1 MKKLNQNTWIKIVL
15 SILGILDAILIY
27 VPSYAAVDQGL
38 KGRCAIFF
46 IIAVVLLWLPMELK
60 SSIFALN
67 FYYELGLILII
78 VFFMTN
84 QMAMQ
89 FFIGLV
95 IALLLLTWIGMVIFK
110 NNLVMKEKNSELL
123 IIRLVMMLVLAY
135 LAYISGFA
143 ALMGAEIFTVQG
155 QAWLL
160 ALGFLLCVYYLV
172 FAGSIWQPWFRRW
185 ISWIMLVVAIVLHMI
200 FASATSLNFIF
211 LPAIGELIMLI
222 LVWRSNRILMKKK
235 RIS

>member
-1 MKKLNQNTWIKIVL
+1 MKKISQNTWIKIAL
-15 SILGILDAILIY
+15 SILGILDALFVY
-27 VPSYAAVDQGL
+27 LPNYAAVDQGL

-78 VFFMTN
+78 IFLMTN
-84 QMAMQ
+84 QMAMK
-89 FFIGLV
+89 FTIGLV
-95 IALLLLTWIGMVIFK
+95 LALLLLTWIGMVIFK
-110 NNLVMKEKNSELL
+110 NNLVMKYKDRELL

-155 QAWLL
+155 QTWLL
-160 ALGFLLCVYYLV
+160 VLGFLLCVYYLV
-172 FAGSIWQPWFRRW
+172 LAGSIWQPWFRRW
-185 ISWIMLVVAIVLHMI
+185 TSWIMVLVAIVLHMV
-200 FASATSLNFIF
+200 FASATSLNIIF
-211 LPAIGELIMLI
+211 LRLIGEVILLI
-222 LVWRSNRILMKKK
+222 LVWRSNRILMTKK

>member
-1 MKKLNQNTWIKIVL
+1 MKKISQNTWIKIAL
-15 SILGILDAILIY
+15 SILGILDALFVY
-27 VPSYAAVDQGL
+27 LPNYAAVDQGL

-78 VFFMTN
+78 IFLMTN
-84 QMAMQ
+84 QMAMK
-89 FFIGLV
+89 FTIGLV
-95 IALLLLTWIGMVIFK
+95 LALLLLTWIGMVIFK
-110 NNLVMKEKNSELL
+110 NNLVMKYKDRELL

-155 QAWLL
+155 QTWLL
-160 ALGFLLCVYYLV
+160 VLGFLLCVYYLV
-172 FAGSIWQPWFRRW
+172 LAGSIWQPWFRRW
-185 ISWIMLVVAIVLHMI
+185 TSWIMVLVAIVLHMV
-200 FASATSLNFIF
+200 FASATSLNIIF
-211 LPAIGELIMLI
+211 LPLIGEVILLI
-222 LVWRSNRILMKKK
+222 LVWRSNRILMIKK

>member
-1 MKKLNQNTWIKIVL
+1 MKKLTKDIWIKIALSLLGVL
-15 SILGILDAILIY
+15 AAILVY
-27 VPSYAAVDQGL
+27 VPNYALVDQGL

-46 IIAVVLLWLPMELK
+46 IIAIVLLWLPMELK

-84 QMAMQ
+84 QMAMN
-89 FFIGLV
+89 FTIGLV
-95 IALLLLTWIGMVIFK
+95 IALLTWIGMVIFK
-110 NNLVMKEKNSELL
+110 NNLVMKQKNSELL

-155 QAWLL
+155 QTWLL
-160 ALGFLLCVYYLV
+160 ILGFVLCVYYLV
-172 FAGSIWQPWFRRW
+172 LAGSIWQPWFRRW
-185 ISWIMLVVAIVLHMI
+185 TSWIMILVAVVLHML
-200 FASATSLNFIF
+200 FASATSLNIIF
-211 LPAIGELIMLI
+211 LPLIGEVILLI
-222 LVWRSNRILMKKK
+222 LAWRSNRILMKKK

>member
-1 MKKLNQNTWIKIVL
+1 MKKISQNTWIKIAL
-15 SILGILDAILIY
+15 SILGILDALLVY
-27 VPSYAAVDQGL
+27 LPNYAADDQGL

-78 VFFMTN
+78 IFLMTN
-84 QMAMQ
+84 QMAMK
-89 FFIGLV
+89 FTIGLV
-95 IALLLLTWIGMVIFK
+95 LALLLLTWIGMVIFK
-110 NNLVMKEKNSELL
+110 NNLVMKYKDRELL

-155 QAWLL
+155 QTWLL
-160 ALGFLLCVYYLV
+160 VLGFLLCVYYLV
-172 FAGSIWQPWFRRW
+172 LAGSIWQPWFRRW
-185 ISWIMLVVAIVLHMI
+185 TSWIMVLVAIVLHMV
-200 FASATSLNFIF
+200 FASATSLNIIF
-211 LPAIGELIMLI
+211 LPLIGEVILLI
-222 LVWRSNRILMKKK
+222 LVWRSNRILMIKK

>member
-1 MKKLNQNTWIKIVL
+1 MKKISQNTWIKIAL
-15 SILGILDAILIY
+15 SILGILDALLVY
-27 VPSYAAVDQGL
+27 LPNYAAVDQGL

-78 VFFMTN
+78 IFLMTN
-84 QMAMQ
+84 QMAMK
-89 FFIGLV
+89 FTIGLV
-95 IALLLLTWIGMVIFK
+95 LALLLLTWIGMVIFK
-110 NNLVMKEKNSELL
+110 NNLVMKYKDRELL

-155 QAWLL
+155 QTWLL
-160 ALGFLLCVYYLV
+160 VLGFLLCVYYLV
-172 FAGSIWQPWFRRW
+172 LASSIWQPWFRRW
-185 ISWIMLVVAIVLHMI
+185 TSWIMVLVAIVLHMV
-200 FASATSLNFIF
+200 FASATSLNIIF
-211 LPAIGELIMLI
+211 LPLIGEVILLI
-222 LVWRSNRILMKKK
+222 LVWRSNRILMIKK

>member
-1 MKKLNQNTWIKIVL
+1 MKKLTKDMWIKIALSLLGVL
-15 SILGILDAILIY
+15 AAILVY
-27 VPSYAAVDQGL
+27 VPNYALVDQGL
-38 KGRCAIFF
+38 KGRCTIFF
-46 IIAVVLLWLPMELK
+46 IIAIVLLWLPMELK

-67 FYYELGLILII
+67 FYYELG
-78 VFFMTN
+78 FT
-84 QMAMQ
+84 
-89 FFIGLV
+89 IGLV

-110 NNLVMKEKNSELL
+110 NNLVMKQKNSELL

-155 QAWLL
+155 QTWLL
-160 ALGFLLCVYYLV
+160 ILGFVLCVYYLV
-172 FAGSIWQPWFRRW
+172 LAGSIWQPWFRRW
-185 ISWIMLVVAIVLHMI
+185 TSWIMILVAFVLHML
-200 FASATSLNFIF
+200 FASATSLNIIF
-211 LPAIGELIMLI
+211 LPLIGEAILLI

>member
-1 MKKLNQNTWIKIVL
+1 MKKISQNIWIKIAL
-15 SILGILDAILIY
+15 SILGILDALLVY
-27 VPSYAAVDQGL
+27 LPNYAAVDQGL

-78 VFFMTN
+78 VFLMTN
-84 QMAMQ
+84 QMAMK
-89 FFIGLV
+89 FTIGLV
-95 IALLLLTWIGMVIFK
+95 LALLLLTWIGMVIFK
-110 NNLVMKEKNSELL
+110 NNLVMKYKDRELL

-135 LAYISGFA
+135 LAYVSGFA

-155 QAWLL
+155 QTWLL
-160 ALGFLLCVYYLV
+160 VLGFLLCVYYLV
-172 FAGSIWQPWFRRW
+172 LAGSIWQPWFRRW
-185 ISWIMLVVAIVLHMI
+185 TSWIMVLVAVVLHI
-200 FASATSLNFIF
+200 VFASATSLNIIF
-211 LPAIGELIMLI
+211 LPLIGEVILLI
-222 LVWRSNRILMKKK
+222 LVWRSNRILMTKK

>member
-1 MKKLNQNTWIKIVL
+1 MKKISQNTWIKIAL
-15 SILGILDAILIY
+15 SILGILDALLVY
-27 VPSYAAVDQGL
+27 LPNYAAVDQGL

-78 VFFMTN
+78 IFLMTN
-84 QMAMQ
+84 QMAMK
-89 FFIGLV
+89 FTIGLV
-95 IALLLLTWIGMVIFK
+95 LALLLLTWIGMVIFK
-110 NNLVMKEKNSELL
+110 NNLVMKYKDRELL

-155 QAWLL
+155 QTWLL
-160 ALGFLLCVYYLV
+160 VLGFLLCIYYLV
-172 FAGSIWQPWFRRW
+172 LAGSIWQPWFRRW
-185 ISWIMLVVAIVLHMI
+185 TSWIMVLVAIVLHMV
-200 FASATSLNFIF
+200 FASATSLNIIF
-211 LPAIGELIMLI
+211 LPLIGEVILLI
-222 LVWRSNRILMKKK
+222 LVWRSNRILMIKK

>member
-1 MKKLNQNTWIKIVL
+1 MKKISQNTWIKIAL
-15 SILGILDAILIY
+15 SILGILDALLVY
-27 VPSYAAVDQGL
+27 LPNYAAVDQGL

-78 VFFMTN
+78 IFLMTN
-84 QMAMQ
+84 QMAMK
-89 FFIGLV
+89 FTIGLV
-95 IALLLLTWIGMVIFK
+95 LVLLLLTWIGMVIFK
-110 NNLVMKEKNSELL
+110 NNLVMKYKDRELL

-155 QAWLL
+155 QTWLL
-160 ALGFLLCVYYLV
+160 VLGFLLCVYYLV
-172 FAGSIWQPWFRRW
+172 LAGSIWQPWFRRW
-185 ISWIMLVVAIVLHMI
+185 TSWIMVLVAIVLHMV
-200 FASATSLNFIF
+200 FASATSLNIIF
-211 LPAIGELIMLI
+211 LPLIGEVILLI
-222 LVWRSNRILMKKK
+222 LVWRSNRILMIKK

>member
-1 MKKLNQNTWIKIVL
+1 MKKISQNTWIKIAL
-15 SILGILDAILIY
+15 SILGILDALFVY
-27 VPSYAAVDQGL
+27 LPNYAAVDQGL
-38 KGRCAIFF
+38 KGRCATFF

-78 VFFMTN
+78 IFLMTN
-84 QMAMQ
+84 QMAMK
-89 FFIGLV
+89 FTIGLV
-95 IALLLLTWIGMVIFK
+95 LALLLLTWIGMVIFK
-110 NNLVMKEKNSELL
+110 NNLVMKYKDRELL

-155 QAWLL
+155 QTWLL
-160 ALGFLLCVYYLV
+160 VLGFLLCVYYLV
-172 FAGSIWQPWFRRW
+172 LAGSIWQPWFRRW
-185 ISWIMLVVAIVLHMI
+185 TSWIMVLVAIVLHMV
-200 FASATSLNFIF
+200 FASATSLNIIF
-211 LPAIGELIMLI
+211 LPLIGEVILLI
-222 LVWRSNRILMKKK
+222 LVWRSNRILMTKK

>member
-1 MKKLNQNTWIKIVL
+1 MKKISQNTWIKIAL
-15 SILGILDAILIY
+15 SILGILDALLVY
-27 VPSYAAVDQGL
+27 LPNYAAVDQGL

-78 VFFMTN
+78 VFLMTN
-84 QMAMQ
+84 QMAMK
-89 FFIGLV
+89 FTIGLV
-95 IALLLLTWIGMVIFK
+95 LALLLLTWIGMVIFK
-110 NNLVMKEKNSELL
+110 NNLVMKYKDRELL

-135 LAYISGFA
+135 LAYVSGFA

-155 QAWLL
+155 QTWLL
-160 ALGFLLCVYYLV
+160 VLGFLLCVYYLV
-172 FAGSIWQPWFRRW
+172 LAGSIWQPWFRRW
-185 ISWIMLVVAIVLHMI
+185 ASWIMVLVAVVLHI
-200 FASATSLNFIF
+200 VFASATSLNIIF
-211 LPAIGELIMLI
+211 LPLIGEVILLI
-222 LVWRSNRILMKKK
+222 LVWRSNRILMTKK

>member
-1 MKKLNQNTWIKIVL
+1 MKKLTKDIWIKIALSLLGVL
-15 SILGILDAILIY
+15 AAILVY
-27 VPSYAAVDQGL
+27 VPNYALVDQGL

-46 IIAVVLLWLPMELK
+46 IIAIVLLWLPMELK

-84 QMAMQ
+84 QMAMN
-89 FFIGLV
+89 FTIGLV

-110 NNLVMKEKNSELL
+110 NNLVMKQKNSELL

-155 QAWLL
+155 QTWLL
-160 ALGFLLCVYYLV
+160 ILGFVLCVYYLV
-172 FAGSIWQPWFRRW
+172 LGSIWQPWFRRW
-185 ISWIMLVVAIVLHMI
+185 TSWIMILVAVVLHML
-200 FASATSLNFIF
+200 FASATSLNIIF
-211 LPAIGELIMLI
+211 LPLIGEVILLI
-222 LVWRSNRILMKKK
+222 LAWRSNRILMKKK

>member
-1 MKKLNQNTWIKIVL
+1 MKNFSQNTWIKIAL
-15 SILGILDAILIY
+15 SILGVLAAILVY
-27 VPSYAAVDQGL
+27 VPNYAAVDQGL

-78 VFFMTN
+78 VFLMTN
-84 QMAMQ
+84 QMAMN
-89 FFIGLV
+89 FVIGLV
-95 IALLLLTWIGMVIFK
+95 IAFLLLTWIGMVIFK
-110 NNLVMKEKNSELL
+110 NNLVMKQKNSELL
-123 IIRLVMMLVLAY
+123 IIRLVMMLA

-155 QAWLL
+155 QTWLL
-160 ALGFLLCVYYLV
+160 ILGFLLCVYYLV
-172 FAGSIWQPWFRRW
+172 LAGSIWQPWFRRW
-185 ISWIMLVVAIVLHMI
+185 TSWIMILAAVVLHMI
-200 FASATSLNFIF
+200 FASATSLNIIF
-211 LPAIGELIMLI
+211 LPIIGEIIMLI
-222 LVWRSNRILMKKK
+222 SVWRSNRILMKKK

>member
-1 MKKLNQNTWIKIVL
+1 MKNFSQNTWIKIDL
-15 SILGILDAILIY
+15 SILGVLAAILVY
-27 VPSYAAVDQGL
+27 VPNYAAVDQGL

-46 IIAVVLLWLPMELK
+46 IIAVVLLWLPIELK

-78 VFFMTN
+78 VFLMTN
-84 QMAMQ
+84 QMAMN
-89 FFIGLV
+89 FVIGLV
-95 IALLLLTWIGMVIFK
+95 IAFLLLTWIGMVIFK
-110 NNLVMKEKNSELL
+110 NNLVMKQKNSKLL

-155 QAWLL
+155 QTWLL
-160 ALGFLLCVYYLV
+160 ILGFLLCVYYLV
-172 FAGSIWQPWFRRW
+172 LAGSIWQPWFRRW
-185 ISWIMLVVAIVLHMI
+185 TSWIMILAAVVLHMI
-200 FASATSLNFIF
+200 FASATSLNIIF
-211 LPAIGELIMLI
+211 LPIIGEIIMLI

>member
-1 MKKLNQNTWIKIVL
+1 MKKISQNTWIKIAL
-15 SILGILDAILIY
+15 SILGILDALLVY
-27 VPSYAAVDQGL
+27 LPNYAAVDQGL

-46 IIAVVLLWLPMELK
+46 IISVVLLWLPMELK

-78 VFFMTN
+78 IFLMTN
-84 QMAMQ
+84 QMAMK
-89 FFIGLV
+89 FTIGLV
-95 IALLLLTWIGMVIFK
+95 LALLLLTWIGMVIFK
-110 NNLVMKEKNSELL
+110 NNLVMKYKDRELL

-155 QAWLL
+155 QTWLL
-160 ALGFLLCVYYLV
+160 VLGFLLCVYYLV
-172 FAGSIWQPWFRRW
+172 LAGSIWQPWFRRW
-185 ISWIMLVVAIVLHMI
+185 TSWIMVLVAIVLHMV
-200 FASATSLNFIF
+200 FASATSLNIIF
-211 LPAIGELIMLI
+211 LPLIGEVILLI
-222 LVWRSNRILMKKK
+222 LVWRSNRILMIKK

>member
-1 MKKLNQNTWIKIVL
+1 MKKISQNTWIKIAL
-15 SILGILDAILIY
+15 SILEILDALLVY
-27 VPSYAAVDQGL
+27 LPNYAAVDQGL

-78 VFFMTN
+78 IFLMTN
-84 QMAMQ
+84 QMAMK
-89 FFIGLV
+89 FTIGLV
-95 IALLLLTWIGMVIFK
+95 LALLLLTWIGMVIFK
-110 NNLVMKEKNSELL
+110 NNLVMKYKDRELL

-155 QAWLL
+155 QTWLL
-160 ALGFLLCVYYLV
+160 VLGFLLCVYYLV
-172 FAGSIWQPWFRRW
+172 LAGSIWQPWFRRW
-185 ISWIMLVVAIVLHMI
+185 TSWIMVLVAIVLHMV
-200 FASATSLNFIF
+200 FASATSLNIIF
-211 LPAIGELIMLI
+211 LPLIGEVILLI
-222 LVWRSNRILMKKK
+222 LVWRSNRILMIKK

>member
-1 MKKLNQNTWIKIVL
+1 MNKGEVEYEKINQNMWIKIAL
-15 SILGILDAILIY
+15 SLLGIIDAILVY
-27 VPSYAAVDQGL
+27 VPNYAVVDQGL

-84 QMAMQ
+84 QMAMK
-89 FFIGLV
+89 FTVGLV
-95 IALLLLTWIGMVIFK
+95 IVLLLLTWIGMVVFK
-110 NNLVMKEKNSELL
+110 NNIVMKKQNNELL

-143 ALMGAEIFTVQG
+143 ALMGAEVFTIQR
-155 QAWLL
+155 QTWLL
-160 ALGFLLCVYYLV
+160 ILGFLLCVYYLV
-172 FAGSIWQPWFRRW
+172 LAGSIWQPWFRRW
-185 ISWIMLVVAIVLHMI
+185 TSWIMVLIALLLHVV
-200 FASATSLNFIF
+200 FASATSLNIIF
-211 LPAIGELIMLI
+211 LPLIE
-222 LVWRSNRILMKKK
+222 K
-235 RIS
+235 

>member
-1 MKKLNQNTWIKIVL
+1 MKKISQNTWIKIAL
-15 SILGILDAILIY
+15 SILGILDALFVY
-27 VPSYAAVDQGL
+27 LPNYAAVDQGL

-46 IIAVVLLWLPMELK
+46 ISAVVLLWLPMELK

-78 VFFMTN
+78 IFLMTN
-84 QMAMQ
+84 QMAMK
-89 FFIGLV
+89 FTIGLV
-95 IALLLLTWIGMVIFK
+95 LALLLLTWIGMVIFK
-110 NNLVMKEKNSELL
+110 NNLVMKYKDRELL

-155 QAWLL
+155 QTWLL
-160 ALGFLLCVYYLV
+160 VLGFLLCVYYLV
-172 FAGSIWQPWFRRW
+172 LAGSIWQPWFRRW
-185 ISWIMLVVAIVLHMI
+185 TSWIMVLVAIVLHMV
-200 FASATSLNFIF
+200 FASATSLNIIF
-211 LPAIGELIMLI
+211 LPLIGEVILLI
-222 LVWRSNRILMKKK
+222 LVWRSNRILMTKK

>member
-1 MKKLNQNTWIKIVL
+1 MKKISQNTWIKIAL
-15 SILGILDAILIY
+15 SILGILDALLVY
-27 VPSYAAVDQGL
+27 LPNYAAVDQGL

-78 VFFMTN
+78 IFLMTN
-84 QMAMQ
+84 QMAMK
-89 FFIGLV
+89 FTIGLV
-95 IALLLLTWIGMVIFK
+95 LALLLLTWIGMVIFK
-110 NNLVMKEKNSELL
+110 NNLVMKYKDRELL

-143 ALMGAEIFTVQG
+143 ALMGVEIFTVQG
-155 QAWLL
+155 QTWLL
-160 ALGFLLCVYYLV
+160 VLGFLLCVYYLV
-172 FAGSIWQPWFRRW
+172 LAGSIWQPWFRRW
-185 ISWIMLVVAIVLHMI
+185 TSWIMVLVAIVLHMV
-200 FASATSLNFIF
+200 FASATSLNIIF
-211 LPAIGELIMLI
+211 LPLIGEVILLI
-222 LVWRSNRILMKKK
+222 LVWRSNRILMTKK

>member
-1 MKKLNQNTWIKIVL
+1 MKKISQNTWIKIAL
-15 SILGILDAILIY
+15 SILGILDALLVY
-27 VPSYAAVDQGL
+27 LPNYAAVDQGL

-78 VFFMTN
+78 IFLMTN
-84 QMAMQ
+84 LMAMK
-89 FFIGLV
+89 FTIGLV
-95 IALLLLTWIGMVIFK
+95 LALLLLTWIGMVIFK
-110 NNLVMKEKNSELL
+110 NNLVMKYKDRELL

-155 QAWLL
+155 QTWLL
-160 ALGFLLCVYYLV
+160 VLGFLLCVYYLV
-172 FAGSIWQPWFRRW
+172 LAGSIWQPWFRRW
-185 ISWIMLVVAIVLHMI
+185 TSWIMVLVAIVLHMV
-200 FASATSLNFIF
+200 FASATSLNIIF
-211 LPAIGELIMLI
+211 LPLIGEVILLI
-222 LVWRSNRILMKKK
+222 LVWRSNRILMIKK

>member
-1 MKKLNQNTWIKIVL
+1 MKKLTKDIWIKIAL
-15 SILGILDAILIY
+15 SFLGILAAILVY
-27 VPSYAAVDQGL
+27 VPNYSLVDQGL
-38 KGRCAIFF
+38 KGRCSIFF
-46 IIAVVLLWLPMELK
+46 IVAIVLLWLPMELK

-67 FYYELGLILII
+67 FYYELGLILIV

-84 QMAMQ
+84 QMAMN
-89 FFIGLV
+89 FTIGLV
-95 IALLLLTWIGMVIFK
+95 IALLLLAWIGMVIFK
-110 NNLVMKEKNSELL
+110 NNLVMKQKNSELL

-155 QAWLL
+155 QTWLL
-160 ALGFLLCVYYLV
+160 ILGFVLCVYYLV
-172 FAGSIWQPWFRRW
+172 LAGSIWQSWFRRW
-185 ISWIMLVVAIVLHMI
+185 TSWIMILVAVVLHML
-200 FASATSLNFIF
+200 FASATSLNIIF
-211 LPAIGELIMLI
+211 LPLIGEVILLI

>member
-1 MKKLNQNTWIKIVL
+1 MKKLTKDIWIKIALSLLGVL
-15 SILGILDAILIY
+15 AAILVY
-27 VPSYAAVDQGL
+27 VPNYALVDQGL

-46 IIAVVLLWLPMELK
+46 IVAIVLLWLPMELK

-84 QMAMQ
+84 QMAMK
-89 FFIGLV
+89 FTIGLV
-95 IALLLLTWIGMVIFK
+95 IALLLLTWVGMVVFK
-110 NNLVMKEKNSELL
+110 NNLVMKYKNSELL

-155 QAWLL
+155 QTWLL
-160 ALGFLLCVYYLV
+160 ILGFILCVYYLV
-172 FAGSIWQPWFRRW
+172 LAGSIWQPWFRRW
-185 ISWIMLVVAIVLHMI
+185 TSWIMVLVAVILHML
-200 FASATSLNFIF
+200 FASATALNIIF
-211 LPAIGELIMLI
+211 LPLIGEIILLI

-235 RIS
+235 NIA

>member
-1 MKKLNQNTWIKIVL
+1 MKKLTKDIWIKIALSVL
-15 SILGILDAILIY
+15 GVLAAILGY
-27 VPSYAAVDQGL
+27 VPNYALVDQGL

-46 IIAVVLLWLPMELK
+46 IVAIVLLWLPMELK

-84 QMAMQ
+84 QMAMK
-89 FFIGLV
+89 FTIGLV
-95 IALLLLTWIGMVIFK
+95 IALLLLTWVGMVIFK
-110 NNLVMKEKNSELL
+110 NNLVMKYKNSELL

-155 QAWLL
+155 QTWLL
-160 ALGFLLCVYYLV
+160 VLGFLLCVYYLV
-172 FAGSIWQPWFRRW
+172 LAGSIWQPWFRRW
-185 ISWIMLVVAIVLHMI
+185 TSWIMVLVAIVLHMV
-200 FASATSLNFIF
+200 FASATSLNIIF
-211 LPAIGELIMLI
+211 LPLIGEVILLI
-222 LVWRSNRILMKKK
+222 LVWRSNRILMIKK

>member
-1 MKKLNQNTWIKIVL
+1 MKKISQNTWIKIAL
-15 SILGILDAILIY
+15 SILGILDALLVY
-27 VPSYAAVDQGL
+27 LPNYAAVDQGL

-78 VFFMTN
+78 IFLMTN
-84 QMAMQ
+84 QMAMK
-89 FFIGLV
+89 FTIGLV
-95 IALLLLTWIGMVIFK
+95 LALLLLTWIGMVIFK
-110 NNLVMKEKNSELL
+110 NNLVMKYKDRELL

-155 QAWLL
+155 QTWLL
-160 ALGFLLCVYYLV
+160 VLGFLLCVYYLV
-172 FAGSIWQPWFRRW
+172 LAGSIWQPWFKRW
-185 ISWIMLVVAIVLHMI
+185 TSWIMVLVAIVLHMV
-200 FASATSLNFIF
+200 FASATSLNIIF
-211 LPAIGELIMLI
+211 LPLIGEVILLI
-222 LVWRSNRILMKKK
+222 LVWRSNRILMIKK